1 MYELKNKNL
10 THKKIGKYRSY
21 SPIFRSNLI
30 FFLTNFYEPKSMKKT
45 SNFSYLSNLF
55 LKMRLT
61 IIVMLIAL
69 CNVHANSY
77 SQNTKI
83 TLDFDNIRIDEV
95 LSEIEAKSEFKFFVN
110 TKEIDV
116 SKKVSI
122 SVKKER
128 IFEILDQL
136 FPNGDVG
143 YEVFNKQIILKKS
156 QKIQTFTNN
165 ESVESQPEK
174 TKETVT
180 GTVKDSNG
188 EPLAM
193 ATIVEKG
200 TMNGTQSDFNGNF
213 TLKVSDLSKTLV
225 VSFIGYLSTEVAL
238 SGRSELS
245 VVLQEDLTRV
255 DEVVVVGYGTQKK
268 EEVTTS
274 IVKVDSKDFNSG
286 SVNDPNQLL
295 QGKVAGLNIARVGGN
310 PNQPYAIRLRGLST
324 FGANTDP
331 LVVIDGVVGGNINS
345 VDPTDIASINV
356 LKDASAGAIYGT
368 RASTGVIIIT
378 TKSGSGGTQ
387 GKAELEYNGYVAAE
401 SISHIIP
408 VASHDDYLKY
418 GGLDFGGNTDWV
430 SEISRTAI
438 TQVHNLAYS
447 GSSGNGLVYRASI
460 NYRDAQGIVNET
472 GFNQLNARLNI
483 SQMLL
488 NNKLKLTGIMA
499 TTSRE
504 EQIGWAQTFRYA
516 LTFNPTAP
524 VYEQRTAETLG
535 RDPNLYGGFTETN
548 VQDVYNP
555 VALYGLGN
563 RKNREVKNHLINFKA
578 DLELAKG
585 LIVSSN
591 FSSEA
596 NLYHY
601 GDYYTSNSMF
611 GNGIGDKGAA
621 SRSTDDNTSRLLE
634 VTANYNGAF
643 KDLTYSALGGY
654 SYQHYDYQWF
664 GARNTN
670 FISDAVGY
678 DNLGLGIGITKNRA
692 GVWSGREEANLAA
705 YFGRI
710 NLNYNSLAY
719 LSASIRREASS
730 RFGANNRWGN
740 FWAVSGGLNLQK
752 IVNLPKV
759 EMLKVR
765 VGYGLTGNEPGARY
779 AYLQRLG
786 TGSTGFVNGEYV
798 SSIRPVSNPNPDLKW
813 EEKGELNAGLDFALF
828 KSRLSGSFDYFKR
841 TTSDL
846 LNNINVPQP
855 PNNFGT
861 TLLNFGELETSGYEG
876 QISYKIFDKKDFS
889 WTFGANIA
897 TFKTTLV
904 KFNNVENAV
913 NFRGNLGA
921 PGLNNTYV
929 IRVAE
934 GEEIGNIR
942 AAIFAGYDSEG
953 RSLVINQETG
963 EPTRDRN
970 LDRDGVI
977 VGNGL
982 PDFTFGIN
990 NSLQYKKFDFNFFF
1004 RGAVGHSLV
1013 NISRAYWE
1021 HPSIS
1026 ARQNFVMTKYFDPRD
1041 TEQDA
1046 YNSHYVEKADFIRLD
1061 NATLG
1066 YSIDLIG
1073 NKYLKSVRVYVSG
1086 NNLLTITGYTG
1097 SDPEVRYSDPGP
1109 ITEGNAGD
1117 AYGGDILVPGI
1128 DQRVTYPPTR
1138 TITFGVNVKF

>member
-1 MYELKNKNL
+1 
-10 THKKIGKYRSY
+10 
-21 SPIFRSNLI
+21 
-30 FFLTNFYEPKSMKKT
+30 MKKK
-45 SNFSYLSNLF
+45 NDFFQFLNLF

-61 IIVMLIAL
+61 FIILLAAL
-69 CNVHANSY
+69 CNVNANSY
-77 SQNTKI
+77 SQNTVI
-83 TLDFDNIRIDEV
+83 ALNFNNVSIDKV
-95 LSEIEAKSEFKFFVN
+95 LNEIESKSEFKFFVN
-110 TKEIDV
+110 TKEIDLSRSV
-116 SKKVSI
+116 SLD
-122 SVKKER
+122 VKNER
-128 IFEILDQL
+128 ISDILDQL
-136 FPNGDVG
+136 FPTKDIV
-143 YEVFNKQIILKKS
+143 YEVFNNQIILKKS
-156 QKIQTFTNN
+156 QEIQTLDIDEFA
-165 ESVESQPEK
+165 VSQPEK
-174 TKETVT
+174 TKVTVT
-180 GTVKDSNG
+180 GTIKDSNG
-188 EPLAM
+188 QPLPM

-200 TMNGTQSDFNGNF
+200 TTNGIQSDFDGNF
-213 TLKVSDLSKTLV
+213 TLKVTDLSQTLV
-225 VSFIGYLSTEVAL
+225 VSFVGYLSTEVAL
-238 SGRSELS
+238 NGKSKIS
-245 VVLQEDLTRV
+245 VVLQENLAAIE
-255 DEVVVVGYGTQKK
+255 EVVVVGYGTQKK

-274 IVKVDSKDFNSG
+274 IVRVDEKDFNSG

-324 FGANTDP
+324 FGANTNP
-331 LVVIDGVVGGNINS
+331 LVVIDGVVGGSMSS

-378 TKSGSGGTQ
+378 TKTGSGGT
-387 GKAELEYNGYVAAE
+387 KASAELEYNGYVAAE
-401 SISHIIP
+401 SVSHTIP
-408 VASHDDYLKY
+408 VANAADYLKY
-418 GGLDFGGNTDWV
+418 GGLDMGSNTDWL
-430 SEISRTAI
+430 SEVTRIGI

-447 GSSGNGLVYRASI
+447 GSSGKGLTYRASI
-460 NYRDAQGIVNET
+460 NYRDGQGVVNAT

-488 NNKLKLTGIMA
+488 NNKLKLTGIMT

-504 EQIGWAQTFRYA
+504 EQIGWDQTFRYA

-524 VYEQRTAETLG
+524 IFEQRAATTLG
-535 RDPNLYGGFTETN
+535 RDPNLYGGYTETN

-555 VALYGLGN
+555 VAIYGLGN
-563 RKNREVKNHLINFKA
+563 RKSRDVKHHLINFKA

-585 LIVSSN
+585 LIISSN
-591 FSSEA
+591 FATEA
-596 NLYHY
+596 DVNHY
-601 GDYYTSNSMF
+601 GDYYTSNSMM
-611 GNGIGDKGAA
+611 GNGNGNNGAA
-621 SRSTDDNTSRLLE
+621 YQRNDINTSKLFE

-643 KDLTYSALGGY
+643 KDFSYNALGGY
-654 SYQHYDYQWF
+654 SYENFDYQWF
-664 GARNTN
+664 DAYNTD

-692 GVWSGREEANLAA
+692 RVGSNREEANLAA

-759 EMLKVR
+759 EILKLR
-765 VGYGLTGNEPGARY
+765 LGYGITGNEPRERY
-779 AYLQRLG
+779 AWLQRLG
-786 TGSTGFVNGEYV
+786 PGSTGFVNGGYV
-798 SSIRPVSNPNPDLKW
+798 SSIRPTSNPNPDLKW
-813 EEKGELNAGLDFALF
+813 EQKGELNAGLDFAVL
-828 KSRLSGSFDYFKR
+828 KSRLSGSFDYFTR
-841 TTSDL
+841 ITSDL
-846 LNNINVPQP
+846 LASVTVPQP
-855 PNNFGT
+855 PNNFNR
-861 TLLNFGELETSGYEG
+861 TLLNLGELKTTGWEG
-876 QISYKIFDKKDFS
+876 QISYKVFDKKDFS

-897 TFKTTLV
+897 TFKTILV

-913 NFRGNLGA
+913 EFRGNLGA

-942 AAIFAGYDSEG
+942 AAIFAGYDNEG

-963 EPTRDRN
+963 ESTRDRN

-1021 HPSIS
+1021 HPSI
-1026 ARQNFVMTKYFDPRD
+1026 AAKQNFVMTKYFNADD
-1041 TEQDA
+1041 KEQDA
-1046 YNSHYVEKADFIRLD
+1046 YNSSYVEKADFIRLD
-1061 NATLG
+1061 NATIG
-1066 YSIDLIG
+1066 YTLDLIG

-1097 SDPEVRYSDPGP
+1097 ADPEVRYSDNGP
-1109 ITEGNAGD
+1109 VTEGNAGV

-1128 DQRVTYPPTR
+1128 DQRVTAPPTR